1 LNKIILSLIL
11 ALGIA
16 PQAKA
21 DLTPYQELL
30 DTVNKAGVTVFINPS
45 ECFEKSSNFDG
56 YYHSV
61 MRKLVICQD
70 YAKRAGDRVTWT
82 ANDLDTIRHEVHH
95 LVQDCVAGEIAD
107 GELGI
112 FFDDKEKFISFV
124 DKSIGEEM
132 AQSVIEAYSDT
143 TPHTRLLEL
152 EAFSVA
158 ESISPATIEGA
169 VTKYCF

>member
-1 LNKIILSLIL
+1 MNKIILSLIL

-30 DTVNKAGVTVFINPS
+30 DTVNKAGVTVFINPE
-45 ECFEKSSNFDG
+45 ECFEKLSNFDG

-70 YAKRAGDRVTWT
+70 NAKREGDRVAWT

-95 LVQDCVAGEIAD
+95 MVQDCMDGTLAD
-107 GELGI
+107 GQLGV
-112 FFDDKEKFISFV
+112 FFDDKETFIEFV
-124 DKSIGEEM
+124 DGSIGEER

-158 ESISPATIEGA
+158 ESVSPESIEGA
-169 VTKYCF
+169 VAKFCF